1 MASGIGHMLEG
12 FKKDNRTNDDVL
24 MGVPERQ
31 PTDRELSQQ
40 EMRLAVL
47 EDPINEIMGNLEN
60 GTLTATHVDTFEK
73 VYPSMY
79 LNVVAG
85 LMERVSGLENPP
97 GYGWRIN
104 LSVLFKRPFDVSH
117 KPENLNILQASY
129 GEKSEEGTKIK
140 STPLLKTMG
149 AFGPSEVEQIAMG

>member
-1 MASGIGHMLEG
+1 MASGIGYMLEG